1 VKEEEAPEKLWYTW
15 VKEMLVDALEKFPK
29 SSRLHLLYAY
39 IQREKLHNK
48 FKALFEMMI
57 TEDNKPSL
65 EEEFSI
71 YRYKNLIEEEMIE
84 NDTRN
89 SESKGVDVNI
99 IVHFQNRFVQFQSVI
114 EKAVELHLDFWRE
127 LLENNPDIQKLQGLG
142 SHITHSVEE
151 SSDQFKKLND
161 INPNHIKMLKIYG
174 NFLKDIV
181 NDDVEGQR
189 ILEK

>member
-1 VKEEEAPEKLWYTW
+1 MKEEEAPEKLWYTW

-127 LLENNPDIQKLQGLG
+127 LLENNPDIQKL
-142 SHITHSVEE
+142 
-151 SSDQFKKLND
+151 
-161 INPNHIKMLKIYG
+161 
-174 NFLKDIV
+174 
-181 NDDVEGQR
+181 
-189 ILEK
+189 